1 VLRIM
6 NTTARTIVIVLVG
19 VFTFLGGWPGP
30 GWLAAQI
37 AAYAITVILA
47 VPWTIAEDFQ
57 GRATRYERL
66 LPWELGL
73 ISLVCGVAYAGPA
86 GGPML
91 ATCFMAALSAGRRM
105 VPARAWIV
113 AALGVAGAAAGG
125 VVARTDLW
133 ILLGYAAGLLS
144 AALILGINIRTHRVE
159 AEHGAELLAQAEAL
173 RDEQAQVAT
182 LQERTRIAREIHDVL
197 AHSLGALG
205 LQIELIRAVLTDSD
219 DTPHAVDLLD
229 QAHRMTTTGLAETRR
244 AVYALRGDTLP
255 LPDGLAELSRAHQR
269 QHGTQVSFEVTG
281 EPRPLGPEAGL
292 AITRTA
298 QEALVNAAK
307 YAPGRPVTMRLD
319 YADDATALMV
329 TSRLDAGRADAGRA
343 PSLATVDGG
352 YGLSGLRERLL
363 LLRGTL
369 SAGRRGGDWVVQA
382 TVPR

>member
-19 VFTFLGGWPGP
+19 VFTFLGRWPGP
-30 GWLAAQI
+30 GWEAAEI

-57 GRATRYERL
+57 GRATRYARL

-73 ISLVCGVAYAGPA
+73 ISLVCGVAYAGPG

-91 ATCFMAALSAGRRM
+91 ASCFMASLSAGRRM

-125 VVARTDLW
+125 VVTRTDLW

-159 AEHGAELLAQAEAL
+159 AEHSAERLAQAEAL

-219 DTPHAVDLLD
+219 DTPHAVGLLD

-255 LPDGLAELSRAHQR
+255 LPDGLAGLSQAHQR
-269 QHGTQVSFEVTG
+269 QHGTPVGFEVTG
-281 EPRPLGPEAGL
+281 EPRPLSPEASL

-307 YAPGRPVTMRLD
+307 YAPDRPITIRLD
-319 YADDATALMV
+319 YADDTTALVV
-329 TSRLDAGRADAGRA
+329 TSRLDAGRADRRE

>member
-19 VFTFLGGWPGP
+19 GFTFLGRWPGA
-30 GWLAAQI
+30 GWEAAEI
-37 AAYAITVILA
+37 AAYAITVILV
-47 VPWTIAEDFQ
+47 VPWTIAEDFR
-57 GRATRYERL
+57 GPATRYARL

-73 ISLVCGVAYAGPA
+73 ISLVCGVAYAGPS

-91 ATCFMAALSAGRRM
+91 ALCFIAALSAGRRM
-105 VPARAWIV
+105 APARAWIV
-113 AALGVAGAAAGG
+113 PALAVTGAAATGIAPRAG
-125 VVARTDLW
+125 LW
-133 ILLGYAAGLLS
+133 ILVAYAAGLLS
-144 AALILGINIRTHRVE
+144 AALILGTNIRAHRVE
-159 AEHGAELLAQAEAL
+159 AEQAAELLAQAEAL

-229 QAHRMTTTGLAETRR
+229 QAHRMTTTGLSETRR

-255 LPDGLAELSRAHQR
+255 LPAALAELSLTHQR
-269 QHGTQVSFEVTG
+269 QHGTPVSFEVTG
-281 EPRPLGPEAGL
+281 EPRPLGPDAGL
-292 AITRTA
+292 AMTRTA

-307 YAPGRPVTMRLD
+307 HAPRRPVAVRLD
-319 YADDATALMV
+319 YADDAIQLVV
-329 TSRLDAGRADAGRA
+329 TSRLDHDGGADRRE

-352 YGLSGLRERLL
+352 FGLSGLRERLL

-369 SAGRRGGDWVVQA
+369 SAGRRGADWVVQA
-382 TVPR
+382 TVPQ

>member
-1 VLRIM
+1 
-6 NTTARTIVIVLVG
+6 
-19 VFTFLGGWPGP
+19 
-30 GWLAAQI
+30 
-37 AAYAITVILA
+37 
-47 VPWTIAEDFQ
+47 
-57 GRATRYERL
+57 
-66 LPWELGL
+66 
-73 ISLVCGVAYAGPA
+73 
-86 GGPML
+86 ML

-113 AALGVAGAAAGG
+113 PALGVAGAAAGG

-133 ILLGYAAGLLS
+133 SLLGYAAGLLS

-307 YAPGRPVTMRLD
+307 YAPDRPITMRLD
-319 YADDATALMV
+319 YADDATALVV
-329 TSRLDAGRADAGRA
+329 TSRLDAGRADRRE

>member
-1 VLRIM
+1 
-6 NTTARTIVIVLVG
+6 
-19 VFTFLGGWPGP
+19 
-30 GWLAAQI
+30 
-37 AAYAITVILA
+37 
-47 VPWTIAEDFQ
+47 
-57 GRATRYERL
+57 
-66 LPWELGL
+66 
-73 ISLVCGVAYAGPA
+73 
-86 GGPML
+86 ML
-91 ATCFMAALSAGRRM
+91 ALCFIASLSAGRRM
-105 VPARAWIV
+105 APARSWIV
-113 AALGVAGAAAGG
+113 PALGVAGTAVTG
-125 VVARTDLW
+125 VTSRPDLW
-133 ILLGYAAGLLS
+133 ILVAYAAGLLS
-144 AALILGINIRTHRVE
+144 AALILGINIRAHRVG
-159 AEHGAELLAQAEAL
+159 AEHAAERLAQAEAL

-219 DTPHAVDLLD
+219 DTPRAVGLLD

-255 LPDGLAELSRAHQR
+255 LPDGLAELSLAHQR
-269 QHGTQVSFEVTG
+269 QHGTTVSFEVVG

-319 YADDATALMV
+319 YADDAVHLVV
-329 TSRLDAGRADAGRA
+329 TSRLHVSGADRRE

-369 SAGRRGGDWVVQA
+369 NAGRRDGDWVVQA